1 MFGDMTFIAT
11 IEYVFIQGTELP
23 PCRVCGEKASGLH
36 YGVYTCEACKVN
48 MNYGGMFV

>member
-1 MFGDMTFIAT
+1 MTFIA
-11 IEYVFIQGTELP
+11 IIKDVFILGTELP

-48 MNYGGMFV
+48 MHCGVILV